1 MKGCMHPS
9 FFSFYPVFIYK
20 VSSDI
25 IDLFLNNKAN
35 RSPAMEI
42 PTPAATRRPPEKD
55 AIVKPFLVIRSSII
69 PVNICPVKD
78 RSVSLNEGILGT
90 VTLKSKT
97 VITPNVPPR

>member
-1 MKGCMHPS
+1 MKSCMHS
-9 FFSFYPVFIYK
+9 GFFTFYPVFIYI

-35 RSPAMEI
+35 CSPAMEI
-42 PTPAATRRPPEKD
+42 PTPAATRSPPEKV

-69 PVNICPVKD
+69 PVKICPVKD